1 VTPSG
6 IRITG
11 SGAEAVVQRLAAPA
25 PLAPGR
31 AEDALFGASFV
42 IRTAGRSGARTL
54 ECVLEVLDSAVVTR
68 FSGGQ
73 RLTRSEPFVVAPTR
87 FGGLGWDTLGEA
99 DAWVGELR
107 WRRPH
112 PVIAGAPITTE
123 MLLTEQ
129 PGQLRLHVRVTADE
143 GTSTIRGNV
152 GAGQARPE
160 VLTELRRAVR
170 LTSAG
175 WDGTPLSLGEADID
189 GFVRDVLLGDDRTEP
204 AAVLTPLEDGTFVVP
219 PAELA
224 DALLG
229 LARLYVIPV
238 HADTFRLSD
247 VLGDRRL
254 SAYWGAL
261 RIYMPRFSCADRPTD
276 HPLLVADQLQDPV
289 MRADALGRLGR
300 QAGQALVLPPTIAE
314 RRATLAA
321 AVAAARVP
329 ETASASPVPSPAAGT
344 DTRPAT
350 TAEPAVPAEAL
361 GTAAGAAPRPAAD
374 RELAA
379 PSPAPAVLAPAV
391 LTALGEILAAVR
403 QLDQHTLAVQDEL
416 GRLRTGLTVRAANTA
431 ALERRIA
438 RFEGR
443 METLIASALAR
454 LGGDVGSSADAA
466 AGASLGEAPQADEDR
481 LTLVDI
487 LRHATAAHSE
497 TLLILESA
505 EGSAAESPY
514 EDLDRVSAVLDA
526 MADVARR
533 RADGVLGM
541 TLRDAFRDLGVD
553 YRGGIAESTSAQH
566 RQQYLF
572 AGPRGVTY
580 DCVEHLALGDS
591 YDPRYCLRIYFTSRA
606 PAETR
611 FVIGH
616 VGRHFDVKTTT

>member
-1 VTPSG
+1 
-6 IRITG
+6 
-11 SGAEAVVQRLAAPA
+11 
-25 PLAPGR
+25 
-31 AEDALFGASFV
+31 
-42 IRTAGRSGARTL
+42 
-54 ECVLEVLDSAVVTR
+54 
-68 FSGGQ
+68 
-73 RLTRSEPFVVAPTR
+73 
-87 FGGLGWDTLGEA
+87 
-99 DAWVGELR
+99 
-107 WRRPH
+107 
-112 PVIAGAPITTE
+112 

-160 VLTELRRAVR
+160 VLTELRKVVR

-175 WDGTPLSLGEADID
+175 WDGTPLPLAEADID
-189 GFVRDVLLGDDRTEP
+189 AFVRDVLLGDDRTEP
-204 AAVLTPLEDGTFVVP
+204 AAVLTPLEDGTFVLP

-229 LARLYVIPV
+229 LARLYVIPL

-247 VLGDRRL
+247 ALGDRRL

-261 RIYMPRFSCADRPTD
+261 RIYMPGFSCADRPTD

-321 AVAAARVP
+321 AVAAASGVA
-329 ETASASPVPSPAAGT
+329 EAASAPPVPSPAPKS
-344 DTRPAT
+344 DIRPAT

-361 GTAAGAAPRPAAD
+361 GTATGATAGPAAD

-379 PSPAPAVLAPAV
+379 TSPAPAVLAPAV
-391 LTALGEILAAVR
+391 LTTLGEILAAVR

-416 GRLRTGLTVRAANTA
+416 GRLRTGLTVRAAKTA

-438 RFEGR
+438 RFESR
-443 METLIASALAR
+443 MEMLIASALAGP
-454 LGGDVGSSADAA
+454 GGDGGSSADAA
-466 AGASLGEAPQADEDR
+466 VDSALDHARQDDEEH

-505 EGSAAESPY
+505 EGSAAQSPY

-533 RADGVLGM
+533 RADGALGM

-572 AGPRGVTY
+572 AGPRGVMY